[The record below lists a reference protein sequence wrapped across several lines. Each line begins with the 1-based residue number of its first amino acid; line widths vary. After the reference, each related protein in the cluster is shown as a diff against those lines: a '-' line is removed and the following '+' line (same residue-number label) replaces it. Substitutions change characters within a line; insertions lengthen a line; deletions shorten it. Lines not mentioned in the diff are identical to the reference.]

1 MSAQAYYELYRG
13 SSLGLSLTD
22 TLDDLINEG
31 RIEPQL
37 AMKILSTFDRI
48 ITEVLADKVRA
59 RLTFKGHLDTYR
71 FCDEVWTFLIKDVN
85 FKLDNQTQV
94 QADKVKIVSCAVIAM
109 PRTLPWL
116 TGSSGGAKDTTP
128 RRRPV
133 KRERD
138 IKKDDEDETTPKAKL
153 KLSSSEVGKRYFF
166 RSSPTPPSS
175 PIHRCPSEEFL
186 IEGLDNDDIYMMV
199 EDEFYAVAQTFTQH
213 LHYAEYVRRKKEAKL
228 QNAAAIQDLARP
240 TDGVTPMSEE
250 TKRQREAD
258 ALSTRQ
264 KDGLGQI
271 QSGRP
276 AVDSD
281 ESDDVEEDV
290 ALDDT
295 FAGTSLHDLLMS
307 PRKAKSLVGMQGVK
321 SATRAAAGFSESSDT
336 RRDSTERDNGR
347 DGNHDVEETASE
359 DDDLDAQARTPTM
372 TAPHRRTQVISSD
385 SYLSNQRSSP
395 LSSRSDQDRAA
406 KGVRP
411 VETKSKYKAPP
422 ALQSRKRRLFDDFD
436 ELPELHTSY
445 TQTKGGSTSSIN
457 KTQQKIQNDNNLE
470 SKKKSRLNEVP
481 TFLL

>member
-1 MSAQAYYELYRG
+1 
-13 SSLGLSLTD
+13 
-22 TLDDLINEG
+22 
-31 RIEPQL
+31 
-37 AMKILSTFDRI
+37 
-48 ITEVLADKVRA
+48 
-59 RLTFKGHLDTYR
+59 
-71 FCDEVWTFLIKDVN
+71 
-85 FKLDNQTQV
+85 
-94 QADKVKIVSCAVIAM
+94 M

-116 TGSSGGAKDTTP
+116 TGLSGGTKDSTP

-138 IKKDDEDETTPKAKL
+138 IKQDDDETTPKAKL
-153 KLSSSEVGKRYFF
+153 KLSSSEVGRRDFF

-175 PIHRCPSEEFL
+175 PIQRCPSEEYL

-250 TKRQREAD
+250 TKKRHEAG
-258 ALSTRQ
+258 ALSIRQ
-264 KDGLGQI
+264 KEGLGQI

-276 AVDSD
+276 AVDSED
-281 ESDDVEEDV
+281 SDDVEEDV

-307 PRKAKSLVGMQGVK
+307 PRKARSLVGMQGVK
-321 SATRAAAGFSESSDT
+321 SSTRAAAGFSQSSDT
-336 RRDSTERDNGR
+336 RMDTAVRNESRDANT
-347 DGNHDVEETASE
+347 DVDATASE
-359 DDDLDAQARTPTM
+359 DDDLDAQAQTPTA
-372 TAPHRRTQVISSD
+372 TASHRRTHVISSD
-385 SYLSNQRSSP
+385 SKLSNAGSSP
-395 LSSRSDQDRAA
+395 LSSRSDQGRAA
-406 KGVRP
+406 KEARS
-411 VETKSKYKAPP
+411 VETNIKYKAQP
-422 ALQSRKRRLFDDFD
+422 ALKSRKRMLFDDFD

-457 KTQQKIQNDNNLE
+457 QMQQKIQNGNNLE